1 MIDKR
6 MMYAM
11 GQRVGFRG
19 GGMDMGSTG
28 SSTGSSGPAGGA
40 SAGGNYGGNKSG
52 GTSHGDMSNTQGN
65 TRGLD
70 PGFQDA
76 LDKISTRQDTI
87 TNQNNKNYGQFFGTR
102 VPTYSPMSFG
112 NKVGDVVGGIG
123 DYIKGGGLLGMGIR
137 GLTGLFGGPTA
148 STGNVG
154 PAGINTD
161 GTYGTVG
168 DAIDA
173 GRRNEPPGEEGQGI
187 MAAYTPNMLNV
198 SGEVVDQ
205 VPVSQEEEDFTQR
218 FRGFNRTRQD
228 KQGQLDAA
236 ILDML
241 SKLYT

>member
-1 MIDKR
+1 MRDR
-6 MMYAM
+6 QMYKY

-19 GGMDMGSTG
+19 GGADMGGTG

-40 SAGGNYGGNKSG
+40 SAGGNYGGDKSG

-70 PGFQDA
+70 PGFQNA
-76 LDKISTRQDTI
+76 LNTISKRQDTI
-87 TNQNNKNYGQFFGTR
+87 TNQNNKNYGQFFGSR
-102 VPTYSPMSFG
+102 VPTFSPPTFG
-112 NKVGDVVGGIG
+112 QQVGNVFGGIG
-123 DYIKGGGLLGMGIR
+123 DYIKGGGLIGAGIR
-137 GLTGLFGGPTA
+137 GLGSLFGGSTP

-154 PAGINTD
+154 PAGLTND

-187 MAAYTPNMLNV
+187 MNLYNPNMLNV
-198 SGEVVDQ
+198 AGPVVDE
-205 VPVSQEEEDFTQR
+205 VPVSQEEEDFIQR
-218 FRGFNRTRQD
+218 YRVANQFRQD
-228 KQGQLDAA
+228 KQGQLDPA
-236 ILDML
+236 ILEMI